1 MLSGLVSSH
10 HDRPNRSYTS
20 LSIGTA
26 PLSKCVLQ
34 THHWNGIWRRWLRT
48 VHLSDQRA
56 TWVSPPVADR
66 SPYSER
72 RTPAMRRREMSG
84 QDPEPMTTEDA
95 LQQWRAAE
103 RTVAVA
109 RRGRLAAEAAAA
121 AAKAALATADAAK
134 NALESMALAERSAA
148 KTAEAAKLAALS
160 TRADE
165 ADATAEL
172 GIAEV
177 DEADAHQGYR
187 NASDRAQAKGS

>member
-1 MLSGLVSSH
+1 
-10 HDRPNRSYTS
+10 
-20 LSIGTA
+20 
-26 PLSKCVLQ
+26 
-34 THHWNGIWRRWLRT
+34 
-48 VHLSDQRA
+48 
-56 TWVSPPVADR
+56 
-66 SPYSER
+66 
-72 RTPAMRRREMSG
+72 MSG
-84 QDPEPMTTEDA
+84 HEPEPMTTEDA

-121 AAKAALATADAAK
+121 AAAEAAEAALATADAAK
-134 NALESMALAERSAA
+134 NALESMALAESSAA

-187 NASDRAQAKGS
+187 NASDRAQAKGSQRSSASLGAERPRHRLVTSALQNARDD